1 MYITKFK
8 GGINNSMGSILI
20 ERFREETSKSK
31 DLRMKQE
38 IEKDVA
44 YPTGFLGFD
53 FMNGTIIHVKND
65 KMDFKYNSVGVVD
78 GSIVMIIGRSGCG
91 KTTFTIQSG
100 GQIIKPF
107 KTGAIYH
114 DNIEGGIIQSRIET
128 LTEMDATQL
137 NGVYLARNSGVN
149 SENVYE
155 RVKMIHDLKLSNKA
169 DYEYDTGLFDEY
181 GNMIRK
187 LEPTVYILDSLAM
200 LMPDKLTEEETM
212 SGQMSTTAA
221 ARTNAQL
228 FRRIVPMLKAANIIF
243 FVINHIT
250 EKVDISMFA
259 KKKAQL
265 SFLKTDETLP
275 GGRTPVYLA
284 NLLIRLDDG
293 AKLKESEGFGIKGS
307 IVELTLL
314 KSRSSAA
321 GNSINIIFDLDRGFD
336 RDLSMFQLL
345 KERGYVKGA
354 GAFLYFDGH
363 DNIKFAQKNFK
374 AKLQDNEELQ
384 EIFMK
389 VSYEVLMTIIN
400 KPEEKDNTTKKFDIA
415 SAIYNMNNAA

>member
-1 MYITKFK
+1 M
-8 GGINNSMGSILI
+8 SSILI
-20 ERFREETSKSK
+20 DRFREETSKLK
-31 DLRMKQE
+31 DLRMKKE
-38 IEKDVA
+38 VERDVA
-44 YPTGFLGFD
+44 YATGFLAFD
-53 FMNGTIIHVKND
+53 FMNGTIVHVKTETMN
-65 KMDFKYNSVGVVD
+65 FKYNSVGVVD

-91 KTTFTIQSG
+91 KTTFTIQSAA
-100 GQIIKPF
+100 QIIKPF

-128 LTEMDATQL
+128 LTEMDSASL
-137 NGVYLARNSGVN
+137 KGVYLARNSGVN

-155 RVKMIHDLKLSNKA
+155 RVKMIHDLKLSNKQ
-169 DYEYDTGLFDEY
+169 DYEYNTGLLDEE
-181 GNMIRK
+181 GNPIIK

-200 LMPDKLTEEETM
+200 LMPDKLTEEESM

-221 ARTNAQL
+221 AKTNAQL

-250 EKVDISMFA
+250 EKVEINMFS

-265 SFLKTDETLP
+265 SFLKQDETLP
-275 GGRTPVYLA
+275 GGRTPVYLS

-307 IVELTLL
+307 IVEVTLL

-321 GNSINIIFDLDRGFD
+321 GNSVNLIFDLDNGFD

-345 KERGYVKGA
+345 KEKGYVKGA
-354 GAFLYFDGH
+354 GAYLYFDKH
-363 DNIKFAQKNFK
+363 DEIKFAQKNFK
-374 AKLQDNEELQ
+374 TKLQENENLQ
-384 EIFMK
+384 KIFSE
-389 VSYEVLMTIIN
+389 VSYEVLMTLIN
-400 KPEEKDNTTKKFDIA
+400 KPVEHDQESKKFDIA
-415 SAIYNMNNAA
+415 SAIYNMNSVMNAA